1 MIHIYRLEED
11 DRFNISIYRGE
22 DGFEFNLTLEELE
35 TLHDEISKEL
45 KKTEEENNEM
55 VWNPRSQRHET
66 VKKLRYEMDRHM
78 ENTFQI

>member
-35 TLHDEISKEL
+35 TLYDEISREL
-45 KKTEEENNEM
+45 EKIEKDEAKR
-55 VWNPRSQRHET
+55 VWNPRSQRHEI
-66 VKKLRYEMDRHM
+66 VK
-78 ENTFQI
+78 N